1 MLKWFSKKSSAEVA
15 PELVSLMEKLN
26 LDKLP
31 RHIAIIMDGNG
42 RWAQKR
48 GLPRAFGHKAG
59 AEKLKTI
66 VRFASDIGIGAIT
79 AYAFST
85 ENWKRPQNEVDILMS
100 LFSSY
105 LTSEVEELHQNQVRI
120 MFSGDLS
127 RLAKPLRQK
136 MFDAAHYTRNNQGL
150 TLNLAVNYGGRAELV
165 RAFRTLADKI
175 ATGELKSDDI
185 REDTIAEYLY
195 TASLPDPELLIRPS
209 GDLRLS
215 NFLLWQTAYT
225 ELWFT
230 PLHWPD
236 FTPTVLLQAILDF
249 QARDRRF
256 GGLKK

>member
-1 MLKWFSKKSSAEVA
+1 MLNWFSKKSSAEVA

-31 RHIAIIMDGNG
+31 RHVALIMDGNG
-42 RWAQKR
+42 RWAQKK
-48 GLPRAFGHKAG
+48 GLPRSFGHKAG

-66 VRFASDIGIGAIT
+66 VRFASDIGISAIT

-105 LTSEVEELHQNQVRI
+105 LTNEVEELHQNQVRI

-127 RLAKPLRQK
+127 RLAKPLEQK
-136 MFDAAHYTRNNQGL
+136 MLDAAQYTRNNQGL

-165 RAFRTLADKI
+165 RAFRSLADKI

-185 REDTIAEYLY
+185 GEDIITEYLY

-230 PLHWPD
+230 PLNWPD
-236 FTPTVLLQAILDF
+236 FTPQVLVQALLDF